1 MSLLINILIEVE
13 DRDATDDLVPDVGVL
28 LPSLRLCTAKA
39 RYEFASEILMYI
51 CC

>member
-13 DRDATDDLVPDVGVL
+13 NRDDLVPDVGVL
-28 LPSLRLCTAKA
+28 LPSLRLRTAKA

-51 CC
+51 SF